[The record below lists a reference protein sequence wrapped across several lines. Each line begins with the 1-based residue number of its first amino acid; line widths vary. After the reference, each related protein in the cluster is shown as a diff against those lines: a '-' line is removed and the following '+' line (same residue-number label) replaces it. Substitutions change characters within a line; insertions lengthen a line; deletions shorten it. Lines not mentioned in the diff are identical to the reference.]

1 VAEMLNKTLDVLL
14 CAVMFIGAIVAL
26 CTIPVIAEEP
36 IETTYQVAS
45 EPTAE
50 ETTEAI
56 TEPTE
61 IETTVTEPPVTE
73 ETIAITLYNVPL
85 DTELQ
90 LHIIET
96 AESYGIDPA
105 IVLAMAFRESNY
117 NPSAMG
123 DNGNSY
129 GLLQVQLRFHKERMQ
144 RLGCTDLLDPYQNV
158 TVAVD
163 FLASQ
168 IQRYG
173 SLDKALV
180 SYNRG
185 HYAGTITNYAIEVL
199 GKAEE
204 LRGDTYVL
212 YGRSDS

>member
-1 VAEMLNKTLDVLL
+1 MAEVLNRSLDALL
-14 CAVMFIGAIVAL
+14 CAVMVIGAIVAL

-36 IETTYQVAS
+36 IETTYQVTS

-50 ETTEAI
+50 ETTEVI

-85 DTELQ
+85 ATELQ

-105 IVLAMAFRESNY
+105 IILAMAFRESSY
-117 NPSAMG
+117 TPSAMG

-129 GLLQVQLRFHKERMQ
+129 GLLQVQLRFHRERMQ
-144 RLGCTDLLDPYQNV
+144 KLGCTDLLDPYQNV

-163 FLASQ
+163 FLCELLN
-168 IQRYG
+168 RYG
-173 SLDKALV
+173 DMGKALTA
-180 SYNRG
+180 YNRG
-185 HYAGTITNYAIEVL
+185 HYAGTVTQYATTVMA
-199 GKAEE
+199 KAEE
-204 LRGDTYVL
+204 LTRGE
-212 YGRSDS
+212 

>member
-1 VAEMLNKTLDVLL
+1 VAEVLNKTLDVLL
-14 CAVMFIGAIVAL
+14 CAAMLIGAIVAL

-36 IETTYQVAS
+36 IETTCQVTS
-45 EPTAE
+45 EPTTE
-50 ETTEAI
+50 ETTEVI

-73 ETIAITLYNVPL
+73 EAITLYNVPL
-85 DTELQ
+85 DAELQ

-199 GKAEE
+199 EKAEE
-204 LRGDTYVL
+204 LRRDTYVL